1 MLLRPDYIEALNRY
15 KLVNHGNLPNV
26 ILIFRDGIG
35 EGQIEYIK
43 AQEIEQ
49 IQRSQPSWCSGV
61 MSLDC

>member
-49 IQRSQPSWCSGV
+49 IQRSQPS
-61 MSLDC
+61 